1 MQKWLRG
8 LQHRLIQSRAVLLV
22 GCAIALAIAVPATQY
37 YFTQAGEIRLAKR
50 ELSWDRY
57 VRPLIP
63 LMQLLQLHERNLLQ
77 ARSGDKTAA
86 LRLDHVAA
94 RINRRIQSFTPI
106 NQKLAAQLHINARW
120 NIFTHDWQNIIAN
133 KNALTNSTLRQRYAA
148 LRTNLWTTI
157 VRGADSAQV
166 LSQSNPA
173 ALNQIDVL
181 RMRVPAIL
189 VRLTI
194 MQNLLLTLPPG
205 HGASPS
211 RLRELRQ
218 VIDRINAAV
227 LTMRS
232 DLVHALALQT
242 ASPHNFTGG
251 LNRLLVNIRAIRKQS
266 RTAPDIFAAQ
276 HQRNALLKQLAAA
289 AVNARRVA
297 WACSRDLA
305 SSVKDRITYLRWH
318 FFVSLAITLI
328 VTVSVLLLFLALYRS
343 MKTAMANQ
351 LGAERN
357 LRRANNL
364 YAALSQTNELIARH
378 CEPDKLFTQ
387 ICEIA
392 VKYGGFALALIAEKD
407 LTSGEIAIGAA
418 HGEFRQHLRDF
429 LDTSHPELISP
440 ANPII
445 RAFTMEEPVVNN
457 HLKVLSDVDLAATF
471 GTMGLNSAGIFP
483 LSRNGKIAAVLAVYA
498 LAENFF
504 DSQVSG
510 LLIEMS
516 HAISFA
522 LDDMEREKHRRSTEQ
537 ALRDSELRYHL
548 IMESAGD
555 AIILMDDT
563 GHIIDLNRRA
573 AEQFGYTRL
582 EMLESCS
589 DILFPQDI
597 RQECML
603 RQKSVLESGQ
613 SINTTV
619 TAQRKDNTTFPVE
632 LAESRVVFQGNPL
645 LLGIFRDISER
656 KLAEDRI
663 RYLAYHDALTDLPNR
678 MLLNDRLGQTIR
690 HARRHD
696 QMVGVIFLDLD
707 NFKNVNDTLGH
718 DSGDDLLKMAAQRI
732 KSSLRE
738 ADTVARL
745 GGDEFVVL
753 LPAVPSEAEVNR
765 VAEKILEAMN
775 VPFVISGHTFHVTC
789 SMGLSLFPRDGTD
802 CSDLLRNADE
812 ALYRAKKDGRNCLAI
827 HSPELHAA
835 AVENLWMENDLRLA
849 LARNELSMHYQPQV
863 DLNSGRIIGAEAL
876 LRWQHPTRGLISPV
890 KFIPL
895 AEDKGLMPVL
905 GEWILKTACNQIR
918 LWQDAGLPVVPV
930 AVNLSAL
937 QCREPSLPDTVRRVL
952 KDSGIDPTLLE
963 LEITEGTLMAQTD
976 VLCNRMVEIKKTGIR
991 FSLDDFG
998 IGYSSLSYLTR
1009 FPIDTLKIDIS
1020 FVRGMMDDPK
1030 DLAVVDTIIDLADN
1044 LQLRTVAEGVEK
1056 EEQLTLL
1063 RLLGCQ
1069 SMQGYFFSK
1078 PLPAAEFAE
1087 FLRTGKCLPAPS
1099 AMSPHPSVLPPAV
1112 AVR

>member
-63 LMQLLQLHERNLLQ
+63 LMQLLQLHECNLLQ
-77 ARSGDKTAA
+77 ARGGDKAAA
-86 LRLDHVAA
+86 LRLGRIAG
-94 RINRRIQSFTPI
+94 RINRRIQHFNPI
-106 NQKLAAQLHINARW
+106 NQKLSAPLHVQARW
-120 NIFTHDWQNIIAN
+120 NIFTHDWKNITAN
-133 KNALTNSTLRQRYAA
+133 QTRLPRSTMRARYAA

-157 VRGADSAQV
+157 VHSADSAQV
-166 LSQSNPA
+166 ITQGSPA
-173 ALNQIDVL
+173 ALYQIDVL
-181 RMRVPAIL
+181 RMQIPAIL
-189 VRLTI
+189 VRLTA
-194 MQNLLLTLPPG
+194 MQDLILGRSPG
-205 HGASPS
+205 QDAAPALKHQ
-211 RLRELRQ
+211 LRELM
-218 VIDRINAAV
+218 DRLDAAV
-227 LTMRS
+227 FTTRS
-232 DLVHALALQT
+232 DLVHALSLQST
-242 ASPHNFTGG
+242 PLHNFTKS
-251 LNRLLVNIRAIRKQS
+251 LDELVVNIRAIRKRLRDTGYQV
-266 RTAPDIFAAQ
+266 APGY
-276 HQRNALLKQLAAA
+276 QREAVLRQLGLAALH
-289 AVNARRVA
+289 ARRVYG
-297 WACSRDLA
+297 ACARNLTRSA
-305 SSVKDRITYLRWH
+305 ADRVTHLWWR
-318 FFVSLAITLI
+318 FVVSLVITVILA
-328 VTVSVLLLFLALYRS
+328 VSVLLLFLALYRS

-364 YAALSQTNELIARH
+364 YATLSQTNELIARH

-407 LTSGEIAIGAA
+407 TADGDITISAA
-418 HGEFRQHLRDF
+418 HGEFRQQLRDF

-440 ANPII
+440 SNPII

-483 LSRNGKIAAVLAVYA
+483 LRRNGKIAAVLAVYA

-522 LDDMEREKHRRSTEQ
+522 LDDMDREKHRRSTEQ

-573 AEQFGYTRL
+573 AEQFGYTRS
-582 EMLESCS
+582 EMLESCG

-603 RQKSVLESGQ
+603 RQKGVLESGQ

-619 TAQRKDNTTFPVE
+619 TAMRKDNTTFPVE

-696 QMVGVIFLDLD
+696 QIVGVIFLDLD

-835 AVENLWMENDLRLA
+835 TVENLWMENDLRLA

-937 QCREPSLPDTVRRVL
+937 QCREPGLPDTVRRVL

-1099 AMSPHPSVLPPAV
+1099 AMSTHPSVLPPAV

>member
-1 MQKWLRG
+1 MQQLLRG

-22 GCAIALAIAVPATQY
+22 GCAIALAIAVPAIQY
-37 YFTQAGEIRLAKR
+37 YFTQAEQIRSAKR
-50 ELSWDRY
+50 ELSWAVY

-77 ARSGDKTAA
+77 ARNGDQAA
-86 LRLDHVAA
+86 AVHLNQIAA
-94 RINRRIQSFTPI
+94 RINHKIQSFNPI

-120 NIFTHDWQNIIAN
+120 NIFTHDWRNILANQNVFT
-133 KNALTNSTLRQRYAA
+133 KSDFRQRYAA

-157 VRGADSAQV
+157 VRGAESAQV
-166 LSQSNPA
+166 LSQDSPA
-173 ALNQIDVL
+173 TLYQINVL
-181 RMRVPAIL
+181 RMQIPAIL
-189 VRLTI
+189 VRLTVL
-194 MQNLLLTLPPG
+194 QNLILTLPPD
-205 HGASPS
+205 HGASPT
-211 RLRELRQ
+211 RMHELRQ
-218 VIDRINAAV
+218 VIDQLEAAAF
-227 LTMRS
+227 TTRS
-232 DLVHALALQT
+232 DLVHTLALQAT
-242 ASPHNFTGG
+242 QPHDFTRG
-251 LNRLLVNIRAIRKQS
+251 LDQLIVNTRAIRQWS
-266 RTAPDIFAAQ
+266 
-276 HQRNALLKQLAAA
+276 RNAGYQFAKRDQRAMMLKQLSDAAL
-289 AVNARRVA
+289 NARRVYE
-297 WACSRDLA
+297 ACARNLA
-305 SSVKDRITYLRWH
+305 QSTQDRVTYLQWR
-318 FFVSLAITLI
+318 FFISLAITLI
-328 VTVSVLLLFLALYRS
+328 VAVSVLLLFLAMYHS
-343 MKTAMANQ
+343 MKTAMAEQ
-351 LGAERN
+351 VGAQRN

-407 LTSGEIAIGAA
+407 PASGKIAIVAA
-418 HGEFRQHLRDF
+418 HGDLREHLRDF
-429 LDTSHPELISP
+429 LDTTHPELMS
-440 ANPII
+440 ASNPII
-445 RAFTMEEPVVNN
+445 RAFTIDEPVVNN
-457 HLKVLSDVDLAATF
+457 HLKAVSDVDMAATF
-471 GTMGLNSAGIFP
+471 GTMGLNSAAIFP
-483 LSRNGKIAAVLAVYA
+483 LRRNGKTTAVLAVYA

-516 HAISFA
+516 HGISFA
-522 LDDMEREKHRRSTEQ
+522 LDDMEREKHRRNTEQ

-563 GHIIDLNRRA
+563 GRIIDLNRRA
-573 AEQFGYTRL
+573 AEQFGYTRS
-582 EMLESCS
+582 EMQECHGE
-589 DILFPQDI
+589 ILFPREI
-597 RQECML
+597 RPECML
-603 RQKSVLESGQ
+603 RQKGVLESGQ

-619 TAQRKDNTTFPVE
+619 MAVRKDTTTFPVE

-718 DSGDDLLKMAAQRI
+718 DSGDDLLKMAAHRI

-753 LPAVPSEAEVNR
+753 LPEVPSEAEVNR
-765 VAEKILEAMN
+765 VAEKILESMN

-789 SMGLSLFPRDGTD
+789 SMGLSLFPRDGAD

-812 ALYRAKKDGRNCLAI
+812 ALYRAKKDGRNCVAI

-835 AVENLWMENDLRLA
+835 TVENLWMENDLRLA
-849 LARNELSMHYQPQV
+849 LTRDELSMHYQPQV

-876 LRWQHPTRGLISPV
+876 LRWQHPTRGLISPA

-952 KDSGIDPTLLE
+952 KNSGVDPTLLE

-1078 PLPAAEFAE
+1078 PLPAAEFADL
-1087 FLRTGKCLPAPS
+1087 LRTDKHLPAPTT
-1099 AMSPHPSVLPPAV
+1099 PPQPSVFQPAV
-1112 AVR
+1112 AVVR